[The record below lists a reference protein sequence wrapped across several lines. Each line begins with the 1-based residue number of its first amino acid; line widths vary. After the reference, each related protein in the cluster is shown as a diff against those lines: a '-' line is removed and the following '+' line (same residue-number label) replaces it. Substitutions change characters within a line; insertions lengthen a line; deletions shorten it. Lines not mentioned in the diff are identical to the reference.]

1 MCSNH
6 SDTSMQYLT
15 MLTTSLTPSTGPVG
29 PASHAP
35 SAPVATQDPVLLR
48 SLVETQMKTQVS
60 KENEMLQSVISWTE
74 RTEKKEKEVW
84 AEVGRC
90 WGVWEQAK

>member
-1 MCSNH
+1 
-6 SDTSMQYLT
+6 
-15 MLTTSLTPSTGPVG
+15 
-29 PASHAP
+29 
-35 SAPVATQDPVLLR
+35 
-48 SLVETQMKTQVS
+48 MKVQVT

-90 WGVWEQAK
+90 WGVWEQAQWVAIFSDPRWTCS